1 MTVPS
6 TMNQATRSTRPT
18 RVTTPAHDRVRRT
31 ERPARAGW
39 VRLPAVT
46 LALLLLAPGISAG
59 AGKGEAAAETFI
71 RDGINRILTILKQ
84 RQVSGDVK
92 LERLRNEFR
101 KNFDHRLIGG
111 FAAGRHFRV
120 ASADAR
126 QRYLGALENYVV
138 TVYGRRMIHY
148 STQMD
153 LKLKAD
159 DLIKITGASKV
170 GRRDVI
176 VHSHINRRLLEP
188 VTINWRLRRR
198 SAGYRIID
206 IIVVG
211 ISQAQ
216 LYRSEFTSVIRRR
229 GKGLEGLTEALIS
242 KRVALVKGN

>member
-1 MTVPS
+1 MTVPKTKCHAMWT
-6 TMNQATRSTRPT
+6 TMIVRDRP
-18 RVTTPAHDRVRRT
+18 RR
-31 ERPARAGW
+31 ARRRGVA
-39 VRLPAVT
+39 
-46 LALLLLAPGISAG
+46 ALSVVALSLMLVAPGVSAG
-59 AGKGEAAAETFI
+59 VGEGEAGAQSFI
-71 RDGINRILTILKQ
+71 RDGINRILGILKQ
-84 RQVSGDVK
+84 REISGAVK

-111 FAAGRHFRV
+111 FAAGRHFRL

-148 STQMD
+148 SGQMD

-159 DLIKITGASKV
+159 DLIRITGTSKV
-170 GRRDVI
+170 GRGDVI

-198 SAGYRIID
+198 QAGYRIID

-242 KRVALVKGN
+242 KRVALVKGD